1 MKNIV
6 IIGMPGV
13 GKTSVAD
20 AIGAITGQ
28 TVIDID
34 REIEKQHG
42 PIPDIFREKG
52 EKHFRAIEKQ
62 TVAQAAKTENTAI
75 ATGGGS
81 VLDDDNI
88 RALRASGTLYWIR
101 RPLEELAQNG
111 RPLSAGGMDALK
123 TLWEKRKGLYAEAA
137 DSELKNETIKGT
149 AEEIIKKHGQR

>member
-20 AIGAITGQ
+20 AIGNMTELK
-28 TVIDID
+28 VIDID
-34 REIEKQHG
+34 REIEREHG
-42 PIPDIFREKG
+42 PIPEIFSEKG
-52 EKHFRAIEKQ
+52 EPHFRALEKE
-62 TVAQAAKTENTAI
+62 TVARAAKEKGAVI

-81 VLDDDNI
+81 VLDEDNV
-88 RALRASGTLYWIR
+88 RALQETGTIYWIR

-123 TLWEKRKGLYAEAA
+123 ALWEKRKELYWEAA
-137 DSELKNETIKGT
+137 DEELPNITIEGT
-149 AEEIIKKHGQR
+149 AEEILKRHGQR